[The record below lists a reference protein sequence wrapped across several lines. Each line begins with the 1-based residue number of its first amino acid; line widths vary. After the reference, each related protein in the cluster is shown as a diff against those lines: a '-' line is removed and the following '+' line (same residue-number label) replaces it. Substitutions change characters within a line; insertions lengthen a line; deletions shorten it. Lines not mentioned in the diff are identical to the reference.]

1 MKRSLTT
8 LALVLSVSASASA
21 YAEEARELATSA
33 TFTPGILRATDAGKG
48 FVNVASDFDGATS
61 SIRVSAL
68 GEVNLA
74 WRVRAAVRL
83 LDAFSD
89 TPRPGIG
96 AGLRWLDG
104 ALASTAYL
112 FYKTEGFTEPEGE
125 IEALLAF
132 ERAFGAVRASANIA
146 YGQDPEGNERDAEL
160 ALVAHVEPRTGWFI
174 GGTARYRDAL
184 GSTKEAVI
192 RDGFAGPTT
201 TLTLGAFALS
211 LNAGVAMAETQ
222 MTARKFGP
230 ASTLSLGAAF

>member
-1 MKRSLTT
+1 MKTLAT
-8 LALVLSVSASASA
+8 LALVVSFAGVAHAESARDL
-21 YAEEARELATSA
+21 AESA
-33 TFTPGILRATDAGKG
+33 TFTPGILRATSGGNG
-48 FVNVASDFDGATS
+48 FVNVASDFDGSTS
-61 SIRVSAL
+61 SVRVSAL
-68 GEVNLA
+68 GEVNLG

-89 TPRPGIG
+89 KPRPGVG

-104 ALASTAYL
+104 DITSTAYL

-125 IEALLAF
+125 IEALLSF
-132 ERAFGAVRASANIA
+132 ERAFGAVRASANVA
-146 YGQDPEGNERDAEL
+146 YGQDPEGNERDGEL

-192 RDGFAGPTT
+192 RDGFAGPTS
-201 TLTLGAFALS
+201 TLTLGAFAIS

-222 MTARKFGP
+222 MMPRKFGP
-230 ASTLSLGAAF
+230 ATTLSLGAAF

>member
-1 MKRSLTT
+1 MKRSVVT
-8 LALVLSVSASASA
+8 LAVLGSFAGIAH
-21 YAEEARELATSA
+21 AERARELATSA
-33 TFTPGILRATDAGKG
+33 AFTPGILRATDTGNG
-48 FVNVASDFDGATS
+48 FVNVASDFDGSTS
-61 SIRVSAL
+61 SVRVSAL
-68 GEVNLA
+68 GEVNLW
-74 WRVRAAVRL
+74 WRVRGAVRL

-89 TPRPGIG
+89 KPRPGVG

-104 ALASTAYL
+104 ETASTAYL

-125 IEALLAF
+125 VEALLSF

-146 YGQDPEGNERDAEL
+146 YGQDPEGNERDGEL
-160 ALVAHVEPRTGWFI
+160 AFIAHVEPRTGWFI

-192 RDGFAGPTT
+192 RDGFAGPTS
-201 TLTLGAFALS
+201 TLTLGAFAIS